1 MQFVVLGTLIW
12 VLIATQSGL
21 LVEYMVKLHI
31 LMVLDLTREG
41 ESLIE
46 VLPALSTIV
55 HLLDAIVVIL
65 KVL

>member
-12 VLIATQSGL
+12 VLIATQPGL
-21 LVEYMVKLHI
+21 LVDYMVRLHI
-31 LMVLDLTREG
+31 LMILDLTRER

-46 VLPALSTIV
+46 VLPALSTIL

>member
-1 MQFVVLGTLIW
+1 
-12 VLIATQSGL
+12 
-21 LVEYMVKLHI
+21 
-31 LMVLDLTREG
+31 MVLDLTREG